1 MKIGKVPPEVLERL
15 VWGRRGAF
23 RKEVVVGPALGE
35 DAAII
40 DLGGR
45 YLAVHTDPIS
55 GSVKLLGYL
64 AAYVPTNDVAV
75 RGVEPMWLSVAVF
88 LPPEADEGVLDVITG
103 QLDSAAREL
112 GVAVVGGHTEVTTA
126 VTRPLAV
133 VTAMGWGAA
142 TSRPPAQGPA
152 TT

>member
-35 DAAII
+35 DAAVI

-45 YLAVHTDPIS
+45 YLAVHADPIS

-75 RGVEPMWLSVAVF
+75 RGSSPCGCPWRSSY
-88 LPPEADEGVLDVITG
+88 PPRL
-103 QLDSAAREL
+103 
-112 GVAVVGGHTEVTTA
+112 
-126 VTRPLAV
+126 TR
-133 VTAMGWGAA
+133 GF
-142 TSRPPAQGPA
+142 
-152 TT
+152 